1 MIGIL
6 NWQKVIEKL
15 FVTQKKLIDS
25 SIKNK
30 QTAICSD
37 LPFLIL
43 SFSRYVD
50 IESMNIIFS
59 DVDKKEWKLL
69 GNKSK
74 EIVHALRLL
83 EMLFLKQL
91 KE

>member
-1 MIGIL
+1 
-6 NWQKVIEKL
+6 
-15 FVTQKKLIDS
+15 
-25 SIKNK
+25 
-30 QTAICSD
+30 
-37 LPFLIL
+37 
-43 SFSRYVD
+43 
-50 IESMNIIFS
+50 MNIFFS